1 MGMLPLERCVLTLS
15 AHFLN
20 HMSALAHSSVRNS
33 PLERARHEMFFS
45 VRFMGAAG
53 AAACIPMFIL
63 LGGMPSLM
71 QGIAFVCMV
80 MPLFSVV
87 TLSRTGNLLPAQVIS
102 VVSMLGFASALIAG
116 AGVPIEAAVAW
127 LVLIPIECALLLEGA
142 ATVVAGIVAL
152 FAAAFLSLGAQY
164 GILPRYDFSAS
175 QHAAFSMPAIVYA
188 IWIGI
193 AAVRLTE
200 ITNVALTNQT
210 TDYETLSSTIGDLV
224 VRTDRFGAVLK
235 ASDDCVELFN
245 ISPQELSGR
254 GMFERIHVSDRP
266 LYLKTISDAASQN
279 KTTVAGVVR
288 LRIGRGHADTAQSG
302 PVFRWVEMRAR
313 SYETLA
319 DDRDYAKVKKLE
331 VIAMLRDI
339 TDNVTRM
346 EETQKARLES
356 EQAVA
361 WKDRFLANV
370 SHELRTPLNAI
381 IGFSDMLA
389 QEELAPKDPVKAREY
404 AAIVRN
410 SGQHL
415 LEVVNTI
422 LDMSKIE
429 AGGYELDVEPF
440 DIQQIIEQTC
450 AMVQLRAES
459 GKVSLVKN
467 LSPILTQIKADRRSV
482 RQILLNLVTNAVKF
496 TPPQGIVTVATRPDG
511 NHILIEVTDTGI
523 GISDTDLKLLGRP
536 FFQASSQLN
545 RTHEGTGLGLSV
557 VRGLVGLHDGQ
568 IRIESSPG
576 QGTKVTV
583 RLPIE
588 NTAHR
593 VRANAMANIEILA
606 NYQSG
611 TAHNLKQ
618 AVETFEMRDRA

>member
-1 MGMLPLERCVLTLS
+1 
-15 AHFLN
+15 
-20 HMSALAHSSVRNS
+20 
-33 PLERARHEMFFS
+33 MFFS

-53 AAACIPMFIL
+53 AAACIPMFVL
-63 LGGMPSLM
+63 LGGVPSFM

-80 MPLFSVV
+80 LPLFSVV
-87 TLSRTGNLLPAQVIS
+87 TLSRTGNLLPAQIIS

-116 AGVPIEAAVAW
+116 ASVPIEAAVAW

-164 GILPRYDFSAS
+164 GVLPKYDFSAS

-200 ITNVALTNQT
+200 ITHIALTNQT

-224 VRTDRFGAVLK
+224 VRTDRYGSVLK
-235 ASDDCVELFN
+235 ASEDCIELFN

-254 GMFERIHVSDRP
+254 GLFERIHVSDRP
-266 LYLKTISDAASQN
+266 LYLKTVSDAASQP
-279 KTTVAGVVR
+279 KTTIAGVVR
-288 LRIGRGHADTAQSG
+288 LRIGKTGNDPAETT

-319 DDRDYAKVKKLE
+319 GDNESNKSKKLE

-339 TDNVTRM
+339 TDNVLRM

-429 AGGYELDVEPF
+429 AGDYELDVEPF
-440 DIQQIIEQTC
+440 DIHAIIEQTC

-459 GKVSLVKN
+459 GKVNLVKN
-467 LSPILTQIKADRRSV
+467 LSPVLNQIKADRRSV
-482 RQILLNLVTNAVKF
+482 KQILLNLVTNAVKF
-496 TPPQGIVTVATRPDG
+496 TPQQGTVTIATRPDG

-568 IRIESSPG
+568 IRIQSCPG
-576 QGTKVTV
+576 QGTTVTV
-583 RLPIE
+583 RLPID
-588 NTAHR
+588 NVAHR
-593 VRANAMANIEILA
+593 VKANAMANIEILA
-606 NYQSG
+606 NYQTQQTTTSKIS
-611 TAHNLKQ
+611 ADNF
-618 AVETFEMRDRA
+618 VMRDRA

>member
-1 MGMLPLERCVLTLS
+1 
-15 AHFLN
+15 
-20 HMSALAHSSVRNS
+20 
-33 PLERARHEMFFS
+33 MFFS

-53 AAACIPMFIL
+53 AAACIPLFIL
-63 LGGMPSLM
+63 LGGVPSFM

-80 MPLFSVV
+80 LPLFSVV
-87 TLSRTGNLLPAQVIS
+87 TLSRTGNLLPAQIIS

-116 AGVPIEAAVAW
+116 ASVPIEAAVAW

-164 GILPRYDFSAS
+164 GVLPKYDFSAS

-200 ITNVALTNQT
+200 ITHIALTNQT

-224 VRTDRFGAVLK
+224 VRTDRYGSVLK
-235 ASDDCVELFN
+235 ASEDCIELFN

-254 GMFERIHVSDRP
+254 GLFERIHVSDRP
-266 LYLKTISDAASQN
+266 LYLKTVSDAASQP
-279 KTTVAGVVR
+279 KTTIAGVVR
-288 LRIGRGHADTAQSG
+288 LRIGKTVNDPAETT

-319 DDRDYAKVKKLE
+319 GDNENNKSKKLE

-339 TDNVTRM
+339 TDNVLRM

-429 AGGYELDVEPF
+429 AGDYELDVEPF
-440 DIQQIIEQTC
+440 DIHAIIEQTC
-450 AMVQLRAES
+450 EMVQLRAES
-459 GKVSLVKN
+459 GKVNLVKN
-467 LSPILTQIKADRRSV
+467 LSPVLNQIKADRRSV
-482 RQILLNLVTNAVKF
+482 KQILLNLVTNAVKF
-496 TPPQGIVTVATRPDG
+496 TPQQGTVTVATRPDG

-568 IRIESSPG
+568 IRIQSCPG
-576 QGTKVTV
+576 QGTSVTV
-583 RLPIE
+583 RLPID
-588 NTAHR
+588 NVAHR
-593 VRANAMANIEILA
+593 VKANAMANIEILA
-606 NYQSG
+606 NYQTQPTTTSKIS
-611 TAHNLKQ
+611 ADNF
-618 AVETFEMRDRA
+618 VMRDRA

>member
-1 MGMLPLERCVLTLS
+1 MTLS
-15 AHFLN
+15 AQFLN
-20 HMSALAHSSVRNS
+20 HISALAHISVRNS

-63 LGGMPSLM
+63 LGGVPSMM

-87 TLSRTGNLLPAQVIS
+87 TLSRTGNLLPAQIIS

-116 AGVPIEAAVAW
+116 ASVPIEAAVAW

-164 GILPRYDFSAS
+164 GVLPKYDFSAS

-200 ITNVALTNQT
+200 ITNIALTNQT

-224 VRTDRFGAVLK
+224 VRTDRYGSVLK
-235 ASDDCVELFN
+235 ASEDCIDLFN

-254 GMFERIHVSDRP
+254 GLFERIHVSDRP
-266 LYLKTISDAASQN
+266 LYLKTVSDAASQP
-279 KTTVAGVVR
+279 KTTIAGVVR
-288 LRIGRGHADTAQSG
+288 LRIGKALTDPAETT

-319 DDRDYAKVKKLE
+319 GDIENHKSKKLE

-339 TDNVTRM
+339 TDNVLRM

-429 AGGYELDVEPF
+429 AGDYELDVEPF
-440 DIQQIIEQTC
+440 DIHAIIEQTC

-459 GKVSLVKN
+459 GKVNLVKN
-467 LSPILTQIKADRRSV
+467 LSPVLNQIKADRRSV
-482 RQILLNLVTNAVKF
+482 KQILLNLVTNAVKF
-496 TPPQGIVTVATRPDG
+496 TPEKGTVTVATRPDG

-568 IRIESSPG
+568 IRIQSCPG
-576 QGTKVTV
+576 QGTCVTV
-583 RLPIE
+583 RLPID
-588 NTAHR
+588 NVAHR
-593 VRANAMANIEILA
+593 VKANAMANIEILA
-606 NYQSG
+606 NYQVQPGSNQKLS
-611 TAHNLKQ
+611 ADNF
-618 AVETFEMRDRA
+618 VMRDRA

>member
-1 MGMLPLERCVLTLS
+1 
-15 AHFLN
+15 
-20 HMSALAHSSVRNS
+20 
-33 PLERARHEMFFS
+33 MFFS

-63 LGGMPSLM
+63 LGGVPSLM

-87 TLSRTGNLLPAQVIS
+87 TLSRTGNLLPAQIIS

-116 AGVPIEAAVAW
+116 ASVPIEAAVAW

-164 GILPRYDFSAS
+164 GVLPKYDFSAS

-200 ITNVALTNQT
+200 ITHIALTNQT

-224 VRTDRFGAVLK
+224 VRTDRYGSVLK
-235 ASDDCVELFN
+235 ASEDCIELFN

-254 GMFERIHVSDRP
+254 GLFERIHVSDRP
-266 LYLKTISDAASQN
+266 LYLKTVSDAASQP
-279 KTTVAGVVR
+279 KTTIAGVVR
-288 LRIGRGHADTAQSG
+288 LRIGKTVNDPAETT

-319 DDRDYAKVKKLE
+319 GDNENNKSKKLE

-339 TDNVTRM
+339 TDNVLRM

-429 AGGYELDVEPF
+429 AGDYELDVEPF
-440 DIQQIIEQTC
+440 DIHAIIEQTC

-459 GKVSLVKN
+459 GKVNLVKN
-467 LSPILTQIKADRRSV
+467 LSPVLNQIKADRRSV
-482 RQILLNLVTNAVKF
+482 KQILLNLVTNAVKF
-496 TPPQGIVTVATRPDG
+496 TPQQGTVTVATRPDG

-568 IRIESSPG
+568 IRIQSCPG
-576 QGTKVTV
+576 QGTTVTV
-583 RLPIE
+583 RLPID
-588 NTAHR
+588 NVAHR
-593 VRANAMANIEILA
+593 VKANAMANIEILA
-606 NYQSG
+606 NYQTQPTTTSKIS
-611 TAHNLKQ
+611 ADNF
-618 AVETFEMRDRA
+618 VMRDRA